1 MYRNLK
7 LSWKIALSSSLVLL
21 LLLSVSGVSHT
32 GIKAASNGFT
42 EYREL
47 ARDSNLSSQL
57 LANMLMVRM
66 NVKDYLI
73 NNNSK
78 DIEEYDVYLT
88 KMETLLKKAK
98 KEINQT
104 DRAILVR
111 NISDEITLYKSTF
124 QTVVSLID
132 SRNNVVTEQLDPNG
146 LTMRKAMTAIILSA
160 YQDNDVSASYK
171 ASQVQEKLL
180 LGRLYVAK
188 FLKSNLDVDYA
199 FALKNMVADLNA
211 LSLQLDESLQ
221 NPTRRALFQEFTLA
235 HKNYIT
241 AMRQINTL
249 INQRNNLID
258 NTLDRLG
265 PKVAKQANAIKLSVM
280 SDQDKLGPVLQKSN
294 NTTTTLVIIISLAAL
309 ALGIIFSYF
318 IARSITRPIN
328 RIVNIANQLAHGDL
342 TIEIER
348 GAKDEV
354 GQIFNALNNTA
365 TNLRTVVSQISGAS
379 LEVAS
384 SAEQLS
390 VVTEQNS
397 QGAQNQ
403 KLETAQVATAMV
415 EMTAT
420 VSDVANN
427 AIQAADAATDA
438 DTQANSGQDIVR
450 ETVMSINQLSEIVED
465 TSNKLLE
472 LANNSMSIGEILEVI
487 NGIADQTNLLA
498 LNAAIEAARAGE
510 QGRGFSVVADEVR
523 SLAQKTQESTLQ
535 IKSLIEKLQ
544 LGSKSAVDS
553 MQRGKKHAQESV
565 LAVTQAQSSLDT
577 ISASITRISDMN
589 NQIATATEQQ
599 SLVTNDVSKNLENVQ
614 HISGEGE
621 SATLQISQAS
631 TELATLSNKLQGMV
645 RHFKV

>member
-21 LLLSVSGVSHT
+21 LLLAVASVSHS

-42 EYREL
+42 EYRAL

-78 DIEEYDVYLT
+78 DIEQYNGYLA
-88 KMETLLKKAK
+88 KMEALLKEAKA
-98 KEINQT
+98 EINQS
-104 DRAILVR
+104 DRALLVR
-111 NISDEITLYKSTF
+111 NISNEITLYKSTF

-132 SRNNVVTEQLDPNG
+132 SRNNIVKEQLDPNG
-146 LTMRKAMTAIILSA
+146 LKMRKTMTAIILSA

-199 FALKNMVADLNA
+199 FALKNMVTDLNA

-221 NPTRRALFQEFTLA
+221 NPKRRALFQEFTSA

-241 AMRQINTL
+241 AMQKINAL

-294 NTTTTLVIIISLAAL
+294 NTTITLVITISLVAL
-309 ALGIIFSYF
+309 ALGIIFSYL

-328 RIVNIANQLAHGDL
+328 RIVKIANQLAHGDL
-342 TIEIER
+342 TIEIEP

-354 GQIFNALNNTA
+354 GQIFNALSNTVQ
-365 TNLRTVVSQISGAS
+365 NLKSVVSQISGAS

-397 QGAQNQ
+397 QGAQSQ
-403 KLETAQVATAMV
+403 KLETAQVSTAMA

-438 DTQANSGQDIVR
+438 NTEASSGQKIVS
-450 ETVMSINQLSEIVED
+450 ETVTSINQLSEIVED
-465 TSNKLLE
+465 TSDKLLE

-553 MQRGKKHAQESV
+553 MQRGKEHAKESV
-565 LAVTQAQSSLDT
+565 LTVTQAQSALDT

-614 HISGEGE
+614 RISGEGE
-621 SATLQISQAS
+621 SATLQVSQAS

-645 RHFKV
+645 SHFKV